1 MLLASDGVV
10 AKKTQW
16 KKEKKEERNI
26 VAIRAHSY
34 YLCMKTIMQTLTH
47 LPACTEQTSALCMY
61 IETLKMPLA
70 SIHPPPLLPGI
81 WRGGGSDLWCMKQH
95 DTPTSKRSS
104 SSSMSYTHSQSPHPR
119 LGHKSKQATEPA
131 PFREG
136 CGFMGRW
143 CLSKALFHT
152 QSLVE
157 FTLIVDTHS
166 LSLSLFVSQAAFGTE
181 ALGWL
186 ISLMHSGRLPNQ
198 RASNTDK
205 RALQCSVWWKTANLR
220 FL

>member
-1 MLLASDGVV
+1 MHWADICPVHV
-10 AKKTQW
+10 H
-16 KKEKKEERNI
+16 RNPSN
-26 VAIRAHSY
+26 AP
-34 YLCMKTIMQTLTH
+34 C
-47 LPACTEQTSALCMY
+47 
-61 IETLKMPLA
+61 
-70 SIHPPPLLPGI
+70 IHPSTPSSP
-81 WRGGGSDLWCMKQH
+81 WDMRRGGSDLWCMKQH
-95 DTPTSKRSS
+95 DTPTSKRSR

-152 QSLVE
+152 QSLVA
-157 FTLIVDTHS
+157 FTLTVDTHALSVS
-166 LSLSLFVSQAAFGTE
+166 LADFGTE

-205 RALQCSVWWKTANLR
+205 RALQCSVWWITANLL
-220 FL
+220 FF